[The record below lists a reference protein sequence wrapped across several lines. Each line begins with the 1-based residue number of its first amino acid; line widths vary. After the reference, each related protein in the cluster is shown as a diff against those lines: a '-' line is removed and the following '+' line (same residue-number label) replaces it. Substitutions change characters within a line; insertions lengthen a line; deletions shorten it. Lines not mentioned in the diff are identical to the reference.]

1 MRFLDNA
8 TFSRSQNPLYFIVIL
23 KIYIN
28 EQTRKYFIRN
38 TLILVSRKKS
48 VAQNRIFL
56 PLLEKTEKTY
66 LLILKIFSFFFF
78 FSFLTAFLW
87 CLLRGPTLIGMGRSV
102 LLTIC
107 CRIFAECFFANIF
120 QNTKV
125 HLGSYVHFLLCLLY
139 S

>member
-8 TFSRSQNPLYFIVIL
+8 TFSRLQNPLYFIVIL

-66 LLILKIFSFFFF
+66 LLILKILSFFFF
-78 FSFLTAFLW
+78 FSFLTAFL
-87 CLLRGPTLIGMGRSV
+87 
-102 LLTIC
+102 
-107 CRIFAECFFANIF
+107 
-120 QNTKV
+120 
-125 HLGSYVHFLLCLLY
+125 
-139 S
+139 